1 MNTNRR
7 QYKSISMMP
16 VPLHRVEQRFLGG
29 LLNKAK
35 DAISRGAS
43 RVKEAI
49 GALFSN
55 KLPKSFRDT
64 LEKNKDK
71 SITNIQ
77 ICREPLSKAVSTF
90 ANLISA
96 GTFNEQAKK
105 VGPDG
110 FFHLYS
116 IITLDDGTN
125 LLHEFNER
133 PVLQKHSGTISD
145 KAECRSI
152 SGNNIPLGEFI
163 EKAMKQMGEDK
174 YIDYDAIFNNC
185 QDHLLASL
193 QANGLTNQELTS
205 FIKQDTEDLIENTP
219 AFSKILSKKATGLGG
234 TLRQMWEELTAKK
247 GGRIKRVSNNVNN
260 SVNNSN
266 TNNNYNFSIK
276 GKKKKIII

>member
-1 MNTNRR
+1 MNTHRR
-7 QYKSISMMP
+7 QYRSITMMP

-35 DAISRGAS
+35 DAISKGAS
-43 RVKEAI
+43 RVKEAFS
-49 GALFSN
+49 ALFSN

-77 ICREPLSKAVSTF
+77 ICREPISRAVAMF

-96 GTFNEQAKK
+96 GTYESEAKK

-116 IITLDDGTN
+116 IITLDDGAT

-133 PVLQKHSGTISD
+133 PVLQKHTGTISE
-145 KAECRSI
+145 KAECLSI

-193 QANGLTNQELTS
+193 QANGLSTQDITN

-247 GGRIKRVSNNVNN
+247 G
-260 SVNNSN
+260 
-266 TNNNYNFSIK
+266 
-276 GKKKKIII
+276 KIIRRLNRI

>member
-1 MNTNRR
+1 MFNIFNISNIIKMIKR
-7 QYKSISMMP
+7 QYRSISMMP
-16 VPLHRVEQRFLGG
+16 IPLHRVEQRFIGG
-29 LLNKAK
+29 LLSKAK

-71 SITNIQ
+71 AITNIQ
-77 ICREPLSKAVSTF
+77 VCREPISKAVNMF

-96 GTFNEQAKK
+96 GTYQKEADK

-110 FFHLYS
+110 FFHLYA
-116 IITLDDGTN
+116 IITLDDGTT

-163 EKAMKQMGEDK
+163 EKAMKRMGEDK

-193 QANGLTNQELTS
+193 QANGLSNPDITN

-219 AFSKILSKKATGLGG
+219 AFSKVLSKGATGLGG
-234 TLRQMWEELTAKK
+234 TLRQMWEELTA
-247 GGRIKRVSNNVNN
+247 R
-260 SVNNSN
+260 
-266 TNNNYNFSIK
+266 K
-276 GKKKKIII
+276 GKKIRR